1 MHKKKTTRMAIGAA
15 ILGILLLL
23 WVNGAVGII
32 GNEDN
37 PMNLM
42 YLGVIAVIVIGSVVT
57 WMRPRGMM
65 WVMYTAAFAQVL
77 VPAIALLISKEV
89 SWGSA
94 GVKGVFVF
102 NAFFALPFIASALL
116 FRRVNIADVMRG

>member
-42 YLGVIAVIVIGSVVT
+42 YLGVIAIVVVGSVVT
-57 WMRPRGMM
+57 WMRPRRMM
-65 WVMYTAAFAQVL
+65 WVMYMAAFAQIS

-116 FRRVNIADVMRG
+116 FRRMSIADVIRG